1 MKYTDILK
9 RNKELEQELT
19 SEKYKIALISN
30 ITITQLKEV
39 LELSLREIGINAEVT
54 LSDYDAIVQE
64 SHRFSNFN
72 AVVFFWELINLV
84 DGLQSKIYLM
94 DQDEINR
101 LANKVESEI
110 DIVLRNTKNVPLVI
124 INQFSASLIDNSP
137 LKQGPLNILG
147 DHLNKVLR
155 SKVISSQV
163 ILDINSIFSNI
174 GIDKSR
180 DLRQFHTSKTLYSI
194 DFFRKYSKTILP
206 AFLAVNGKTKK
217 ILVLDCDNTLWDG
230 IIGEDGE
237 SGIQMSDVTA
247 KGKIFKEVQTILLG
261 MQKEGILL
269 ALCSKNNEEDVNKIF
284 KNHPD
289 ILIKDNHIV
298 SKKINWQDKV
308 KKITEIAEELNLGLD
323 SFVFI
328 DDSNFEVGLV
338 RKELPMVETIQVP
351 ANLTE
356 YPILVKELKMLFFSL
371 SKTNEDKNKTAMYL
385 EERQRKEQLKIHD
398 SIDNYLSSLG
408 LSLSIHWNQEIS
420 VSRAAQLTQKTNQFN
435 LTTRRY
441 TESDIIRMLE
451 DPEYVIAVFSVSDQF
466 GDYGVTGMSIIQIKN
481 STARID
487 SLLMSCRVIGRHVEL
502 AFFDQLVKILLEKKI
517 KTILGSYI
525 STAKN
530 KQVEAF
536 YDGLGFTL
544 TISKEHQKDYTIQ
557 LENYKMNNLPYIKI
571 NQSS

>member
-9 RNKELEQELT
+9 RNKEIEKELT
-19 SEKYKIALISN
+19 GEKYKIALISN

-72 AVVFFWELINLV
+72 AVVIFWELINLV

-110 DIVLRNTKNVPLVI
+110 DIVLRNTRNVPLVI
-124 INQFSASLIDNSP
+124 INQFSASLIDSSP
-137 LKQGPLNILG
+137 LKQGPLDILG

-155 SKVISSQV
+155 SKVISTQV
-163 ILDINSIFSNI
+163 ILNINSILSNI

-180 DLRQFHTSKTLYSI
+180 DLRQFHTSKTLYTI
-194 DFFRKYSKTILP
+194 DFFRKYCKTTLP
-206 AFLAVNGKTKK
+206 AFQAVNGKTKK
-217 ILVLDCDNTLWDG
+217 VLVLDCDNTLWDG

-237 SGIQMSDVTA
+237 SGIKMSDITA

-261 MQKEGILL
+261 MQKEGVLL

-289 ILIKDNHIV
+289 ILIRDNHIV
-298 SKKINWQDKV
+298 SKKINWQDKA
-308 KKITEIAEELNLGLD
+308 KNISEIAEELNLGLD

-338 RKELPMVETIQVP
+338 RQELPMVKTIQVP

-356 YPILVKELKMLFFSL
+356 YPILLKELKMLFFSL
-371 SKTNEDKNKTAMYL
+371 SKTNEDKNKTTMYL
-385 EERQRKEQLKIHD
+385 QEKQRKEQMKVHD

-420 VSRAAQLTQKTNQFN
+420 VERAAQMTQKTNQFN

-441 TESDIIRMLE
+441 TESDIKRMLE
-451 DPEYVIAVFSVSDQF
+451 DPEYAIAAFSVSDQF
-466 GDYGVTGMSIIQIKN
+466 GDYGVTGMSIIQIEN
-481 STARID
+481 STAIID
-487 SLLMSCRVIGRHVEL
+487 SLLMSCRVIGRNVEI
-502 AFFDQLVKILLEKKI
+502 AFFDEIVKFLLDKKI
-517 KTILGSYI
+517 KKLFGTYI
-525 STAKN
+525 SSPKN
-530 KQVEAF
+530 KQVESF
-536 YDGLGFTL
+536 YEELGFKSIKKNEL
-544 TISKEHQKDYTIQ
+544 QNDFTIQ
-557 LENYKMNNLPYIKI
+557 LEDYKIRNIPYIKI
-571 NQSS
+571 K

>member
-1 MKYTDILK
+1 MKYIDILK
-9 RNKELEQELT
+9 RNKELGQELT

-72 AVVFFWELINLV
+72 AVVIFWELINIV

-124 INQFSASLIDNSP
+124 INQFSASLIDNCP
-137 LKQGPLNILG
+137 LKQGPLDILG
-147 DHLNKVLR
+147 DHLNKALR
-155 SKVISSQV
+155 SKVMSSQV

-194 DFFRKYSKTILP
+194 DFFRNYCKTTLP

-217 ILVLDCDNTLWDG
+217 VLVLDCDNTLWDG

-261 MQKEGILL
+261 MQKEGVLL
-269 ALCSKNNEEDVNKIF
+269 ALCSKNNEEDVNNVF

-289 ILIKDNHIV
+289 ILIRDNHIV
-298 SKKINWQDKV
+298 SKKINWQDKTRN
-308 KKITEIAEELNLGLD
+308 ITEIAEELNLGLD

-338 RKELPMVETIQVP
+338 RQELPMVETIQVP

-356 YPILVKELKMLFFSL
+356 YPILMKELKMLFFSL
-371 SKTNEDKNKTAMYL
+371 SNTIEDKNKTEMYL
-385 EERQRKEQLKIHD
+385 QERQRQEQLKIHD

-408 LSLSIHWNQEIS
+408 LSLNIHWDQEIS
-420 VSRAAQLTQKTNQFN
+420 VSRVAQMTQKTNQFN

-441 TESDIIRMLE
+441 TESDILRMLE
-451 DPEYVIAVFSVSDQF
+451 DPKYFIATFSVSDQF

-481 STARID
+481 SSAIID
-487 SLLMSCRVIGRHVEL
+487 SLLMSCRVIGRNLEI
-502 AFFDQLVKILLEKKI
+502 AFFDEIVKFLQEKKI
-517 KTILGSYI
+517 KTLFGSYI
-525 STAKN
+525 RTPKN
-530 KQVEAF
+530 KQVEFF
-536 YDGLGFTL
+536 YEELGFKSTKINEL
-544 TISKEHQKDYTIQ
+544 QTDFIIQ
-557 LENYKMNNLPYIKI
+557 LEDYKARNISYIKI
-571 NQSS
+571 KQLS

>member
-9 RNKELEQELT
+9 RNKELGQELT

-72 AVVFFWELINLV
+72 AVVIFWELINIV

-110 DIVLRNTKNVPLVI
+110 DMVLRNTKNVPLVI
-124 INQFSASLIDNSP
+124 INQFSASLIDNCP

-147 DHLNKVLR
+147 DYLNKELR

-180 DLRQFHTSKTLYSI
+180 DLRQFHTSKILYSI
-194 DFFRKYSKTILP
+194 DFFRKYCKTTLP

-217 ILVLDCDNTLWDG
+217 VLVLDCDNTLWDG

-261 MQKEGILL
+261 MQKEGVLL

-289 ILIKDNHIV
+289 ILIRDNHIV
-298 SKKINWQDKV
+298 SKKINWQDKARN
-308 KKITEIAEELNLGLD
+308 ITEIAEELNLGLD

-338 RKELPMVETIQVP
+338 RQELPMVETIQVP

-356 YPILVKELKMLFFSL
+356 YPILMKELKMLFFSL
-371 SKTNEDKNKTAMYL
+371 SNTNEDKNKTEMYL
-385 EERQRKEQLKIHD
+385 QERQRKEQLKIHD

-408 LSLSIHWNQEIS
+408 LTLSIHWNQEIS
-420 VSRAAQLTQKTNQFN
+420 VSRAAQMTQKTNQFN

-441 TESDIIRMLE
+441 TESDILRMLE
-451 DPEYVIAVFSVSDQF
+451 DPEYFIATFSVSDQF

-481 STARID
+481 SSAIID
-487 SLLMSCRVIGRHVEL
+487 SLLMSCRVIGRNIEI
-502 AFFDQLVKILLEKKI
+502 AFFDEIVKFLLEKKI
-517 KTILGSYI
+517 KTLLGSYLR
-525 STAKN
+525 TPKN
-530 KQVEAF
+530 KQVGSF
-536 YDGLGFTL
+536 YEELGFKSTKINEL
-544 TISKEHQKDYTIQ
+544 QTDFMIQ
-557 LENYKMNNLPYIKI
+557 LEDYKARNISYIKI
-571 NQSS
+571 KQLS

>member
-9 RNKELEQELT
+9 RNKEIEQELT

-72 AVVFFWELINLV
+72 AVVIFWELINLV

-124 INQFSASLIDNSP
+124 INQFSASMIDNSP
-137 LKQGPLNILG
+137 LKQGPLDILG

-180 DLRQFHTSKTLYSI
+180 DLRQFHTSKTLYTI
-194 DFFRKYSKTILP
+194 DFFRKYSKNTLP
-206 AFLAVNGKTKK
+206 AFQAVNGKTKK
-217 ILVLDCDNTLWDG
+217 VLVLDCDNTLWHG

-237 SGIQMSDVTA
+237 SGIQMSDLTA

-261 MQKEGILL
+261 MQKEGVLL

-284 KNHPD
+284 KDHPD
-289 ILIKDNHIV
+289 ILIRDNHIV
-298 SKKINWQDKV
+298 SKKINWQDKA
-308 KKITEIAEELNLGLD
+308 KNIIEIAEELNLGLD

-338 RKELPMVETIQVP
+338 RQELPMVVTIQVP
-351 ANLTE
+351 VNLTE
-356 YPILVKELKMLFFSL
+356 YPILLKELKMLFFSL

-385 EERQRKEQLKIHD
+385 QERQRKEQLKVHD

-408 LSLSIHWNQEIS
+408 LSLSIHWNQDIS
-420 VSRAAQLTQKTNQFN
+420 VARAAQMTQKTNQFN

-451 DPEYVIAVFSVSDQF
+451 DPEYAIAAFSVSDLF

-481 STARID
+481 STAIVD
-487 SLLMSCRVIGRHVEL
+487 SLLMSCRVIGRNLEI
-502 AFFDQLVKILLEKKI
+502 AFFDEIVKFLLDKNI
-517 KTILGSYI
+517 KTLFGSYI
-525 STAKN
+525 STPKN
-530 KQVEAF
+530 KQVVSF
-536 YDGLGFTL
+536 YEELGFKSTKTNEL
-544 TISKEHQKDYTIQ
+544 QKHFTIQ
-557 LENYKMNNLPYIKI
+557 LEEYKIRNIPYIKI
-571 NQSS
+571 K